1 VRASLFIPCFNDAL
15 FTEAALEADVIG
27 PGHIRRRLRRPFGTI
42 RSEPSDVL
50 KAESEGLGPPLRN
63 ALFIAASPSS
73 AAEALTAAAP
83 GEPEPLRK
91 AAS

>member
-15 FTEAALEADVIG
+15 FTGASSETDVIG
-27 PGHIRRRLRRPFGTI
+27 PGHIRRRLGRPFGAI
-42 RSEPSDVL
+42 RSEPSDVF
-50 KAESEGLGPPLRN
+50 KAESEGFGPPLPN
-63 ALFIAASPSS
+63 ALSIAASPSA
-73 AAEALTAAAP
+73 AAEALSAAAP